1 MNLAL
6 QIVYG
11 IIIISI
17 IALVHEFGHFFAAK
31 KSGIAVEEFSIGF
44 GPAIMKKKM
53 GGTLYKIGVIPI
65 LGYAK
70 LRGMDDNLDA
80 PDGFYTKTL
89 WQRFISIFMGPGMN
103 FIFAI
108 IIFAIVF
115 ASFGNPFIRTTT
127 ISSVMA
133 ESPAYV
139 AGMQQ
144 GDKIIEIDGEYIDS
158 WEEMTDIIR
167 ASDGRA
173 LQVMVERKDEKISLT
188 IIPEKDP
195 ISNAW
200 VIGVYSSTEK
210 YSPFRALWE
219 GVVWT
224 GKLLHQ
230 MIVSIPLLFTMKG
243 ISSVAGP
250 IGIAAMTGRA
260 ASGGFAS
267 LLWFSAFISIAIG
280 FTNLLPIPALDGSW
294 IILILWEA
302 ITHKPVPPEK
312 QLSVQ
317 GAGFIVILGIMFL
330 VSINDIIRLISR

>member
-31 KSGIAVEEFSIGF
+31 KSGITVEEFSIGF
-44 GPAIMKKKM
+44 GPAILKKKM

-70 LRGMDDNLDA
+70 FRGMDDNLDA

-89 WQRFISIFMGPGMN
+89 WQRFISVFMGPGMN
-103 FIFAI
+103 FILAI
-108 IIFAIVF
+108 IILTVVF

-127 ISSVMA
+127 VSSVIL
-133 ESPAYV
+133 EGPAYT
-139 AGMQQ
+139 AGIQQ

-158 WEEMTDIIR
+158 WEEMTDIIH

-173 LQVMVERKDEKISLT
+173 LQVVVERKDEKVPLTVIPKKDSIS
-188 IIPEKDP
+188 DV
-195 ISNAW
+195 W
-200 VIGVYSSTEK
+200 VIGVYSSSER
-210 YSPFRALWE
+210 YSLFRAFWE

-224 GKLLHQ
+224 GKLIYQ
-230 MIVSIPLLFTMKG
+230 MIISIPLLFTRKG
-243 ISSVAGP
+243 ISSVVGP
-250 IGIAAMTGRA
+250 IGIAAMTGQA
-260 ASGGFAS
+260 ASGGFAN

-302 ITHKPVPPEK
+302 VTHKPVPPEK

-317 GAGFIVILGIMFL
+317 GTGFIIILGIMFL
-330 VSINDIIRLISR
+330 VSINDIIRIISR

>member
-11 IIIISI
+11 IIIIGI

-44 GPAIMKKKM
+44 GPSIFRKKI
-53 GGTLYKIGVIPI
+53 GGTEYKVGIIPI

-70 LRGMDDNLDA
+70 FRGMDDNLTA

-115 ASFGNPFIRTTT
+115 ASFGNPFVRTTT
-127 ISSVMA
+127 VSSVMA
-133 ESPAYV
+133 ESPAYM

-158 WEEMTDIIR
+158 WEEMTDIIH

-173 LQVMVERKDEKISLT
+173 LQVTVEREAEKISLT
-188 IIPEKDP
+188 VTPEKDP
-195 ISNAW
+195 ISGVW
-200 VIGVYSSTEK
+200 VVGVYSSSEK
-210 YSPFRALWE
+210 CSLFRALWE

-224 GKLLHQ
+224 GKLLYQ

-243 ISSVAGP
+243 ITSIAGP
-250 IGIAAMTGRA
+250 IGIAAMTGQA
-260 ASGGFAS
+260 ASGGFAN
-267 LLWFSAFISIAIG
+267 LLWFSGFISIAIG

-317 GAGFIVILGIMFL
+317 GTGFIIILGIMFL
-330 VSINDIIRLISR
+330 VSIKDIMRLISR